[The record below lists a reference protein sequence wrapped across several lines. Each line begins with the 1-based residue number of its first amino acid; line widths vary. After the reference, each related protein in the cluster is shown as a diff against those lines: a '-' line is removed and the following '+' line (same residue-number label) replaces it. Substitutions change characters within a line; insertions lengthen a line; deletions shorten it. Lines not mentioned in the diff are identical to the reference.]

1 MIKCEDYD
9 YRESANSDDLKHA
22 EGALG
27 ETADVREKSLSE
39 IKEFLKEN
47 SHIKAKTDNL
57 SILYFLR
64 SCKFNVEKTK
74 KKIIK

>member
-9 YRESANSDDLKHA
+9 YRESASSDALKHA

-39 IKEFLKEN
+39 IKVFLAEN
-47 SHIKAKTDNL
+47 LKIRAKTDQL